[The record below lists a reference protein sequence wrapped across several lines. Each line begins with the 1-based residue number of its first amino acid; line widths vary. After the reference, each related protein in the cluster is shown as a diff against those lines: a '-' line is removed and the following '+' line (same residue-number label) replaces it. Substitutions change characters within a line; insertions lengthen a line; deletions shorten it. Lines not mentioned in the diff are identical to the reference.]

1 MLTSSEEKLPHR
13 TLHMDERQRRLEW
26 VTFVTP
32 ADYFP
37 DIKQGLNIGICVDW
51 SQRGSR

>member
-1 MLTSSEEKLPHR
+1 MISGHVGPEEKLPHR

-32 ADYFP
+32 AVYD
-37 DIKQGLNIGICVDW
+37 DLEGIFEIDLE
-51 SQRGSR
+51 RRMEYR